1 MKLRQPQ
8 YRKLRFGMVIGLV
21 ASGFAAEHLH
31 FGIGSTAGWLVAG
44 GIGGAV
50 VALGL
55 SRLFGNED
63 A

>member
-1 MKLRQPQ
+1 MNLRQPQ
-8 YRKLRFGMVIGLV
+8 YRTLRFGMVIGFV

-31 FGIGSTAGWLVAG
+31 YGMGSTAGWLVTG

-50 VALGL
+50 IALGL
-55 SRLFGNED
+55 SRLFGNDD

>member
-1 MKLRQPQ
+1 
-8 YRKLRFGMVIGLV
+8 MVIGFV

-31 FGIGSTAGWLVAG
+31 YGMGSTAGWLVTG

-50 VALGL
+50 IALGL
-55 SRLFGNED
+55 SRLFGKGD